1 MKRPL
6 APVYGIALALMLLVF
21 GALAPL
27 HAATAPTVT
36 AVEAPKR
43 ILFFGNSFIYYNNSL
58 HGHLRKLARAA
69 DQENAKKYFLKASTI
84 SGGRLMDHR
93 FGIAGMLKNWQW
105 DVVILQGHS
114 NEPIDPKRSKE
125 FDQAARFY
133 ADLIREA
140 GAKPAFFM
148 TWAYTDKPEMTE
160 PLGDAYT
167 RIGNETGAIVLPA
180 GLAFARAL
188 EKRPD
193 LVLRIGDKKHPT
205 LMGTYLTAC
214 VFYAALYDKS
224 PVGVA
229 YTAGLDEADAKFLQE
244 IAEETVKDFYGR

>member
-1 MKRPL
+1 
-6 APVYGIALALMLLVF
+6 VVF
-21 GALAPL
+21 GAVAPI
-27 HAATAPTVT
+27 HAALAPTVT
-36 AVEAPKR
+36 TIEAPKR
-43 ILFFGNSFIYYNNSL
+43 ILFIGNSFNYYNNSL
-58 HGHLRKLARAA
+58 HGHLRKLVQAA
-69 DQENAKKYFLKASTI
+69 DKENAKAYFLKASTI
-84 SGGRLMDHR
+84 SGGRLIDHR

-114 NEPIDPKRSKE
+114 NEPIDPKKSRE
-125 FDQAARFY
+125 FDQTARFY
-133 ADLIREA
+133 VDLIREA

-148 TWAYTDKPEMTE
+148 TWAYTGEPEMTE

-188 EKRPD
+188 EKRPN
-193 LVLRIGDKKHPT
+193 LELRIEDKKHPT

-244 IAEETVKDFYGR
+244 VAWETVKDFYGR

>member
-1 MKRPL
+1 MKGPL
-6 APVYGIALALMLLVF
+6 APVRAFVVALILLLL

-27 HAATAPTVT
+27 HAAVAPTVT
-36 AVEAPKR
+36 AIEAPKR
-43 ILFFGNSFIYYNNSL
+43 ILFIGNSFNYYNNSL
-58 HGHLRKLARAA
+58 HGHLRRLVRAA
-69 DQENAKKYFLKASTI
+69 DPENAKAYFLKASTI
-84 SGGRLMDHR
+84 SGGRLIDHR

-114 NEPIDPKRSKE
+114 NEPIDPKKSKE
-125 FDQAARFY
+125 FDQTARFY
-133 ADLIREA
+133 VDLIREA

-188 EKRPD
+188 DKRPD
-193 LVLRIGDKKHPT
+193 LVLRIDDKKHPT

-229 YTAGLDEADAKFLQE
+229 YTAGLDETDAKFLQE
-244 IAEETVKDFYGR
+244 VAWETVRDFYGR